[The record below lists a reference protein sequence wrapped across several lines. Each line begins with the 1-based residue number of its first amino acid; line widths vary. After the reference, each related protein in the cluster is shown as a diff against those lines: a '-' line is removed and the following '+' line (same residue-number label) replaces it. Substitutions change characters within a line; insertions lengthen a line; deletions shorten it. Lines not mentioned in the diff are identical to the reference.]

1 MKSNPTFEYETII
14 IKEENDIATYCD
26 IPFDVFEFF
35 GKKRVK
41 ILAIFDNRV
50 HYRGLLTPYNG
61 KYFLMMNK
69 EIRLDVGKKP
79 GDRVHIIIKE
89 DLEERKVEI
98 PIEFETTMKENGV
111 FPFFEKLAYTCQK
124 EYIVWIT
131 GAKKIETRDARFIK
145 AIEMLKLGKK
155 NP

>member
-1 MKSNPTFEYETII
+1 MKSNPTFEYKSII
-14 IKEENDIATYCD
+14 TKEENDIATYCN

-41 ILAIFDNRV
+41 ILAIFDNQV
-50 HYRGLLTPYNG
+50 QYRGLLTPYNG

-69 EIRLDVGKKP
+69 KIMLQVGKKP
-79 GDRVHIIIKE
+79 GEQVHISIKE

-98 PIEFETTMKENGV
+98 PADFEKALKENAV
-111 FPFFEKLAYTCQK
+111 FLFFEKLAYSCQK

-131 GAKKIETRDARFIK
+131 GAKKIETRNARFIK
-145 AIEMLKLGKK
+145 AIEMLKLGKR